1 MDIIFKV
8 VLMAIILIAI
18 VVAIFVIHNYFV
30 KVKPNYITE
39 NEALSI
45 VTKDIKLENPNS
57 NITIINITKSKL
69 ANDSWDITLRLIN
82 YPHSICPTLEIE
94 SYNYPA
100 VTLVPTVISV
110 YSSNCSIYGNETCAT
125 PYSDITMD
133 PVALTCA
140 YIDNTTSLNT
150 YIRDYG
156 FKNITASAQFYSS
169 LNITHPQADYR
180 NIWLL
185 NYSSNMSNYNLIIV
199 MNKSGYIVNS
209 FKISK

>member
-1 MDIIFKV
+1 
-8 VLMAIILIAI
+8 MAIILIAVIAIIFI
-18 VVAIFVIHNYFV
+18 VHSYFV

-57 NITIINITKSKL
+57 NITIMNITKSKL

-82 YPHSICPTLEIE
+82 YSNSVCPTLEIE

-110 YSSNCSIYGNETCAT
+110 YSSDCSIYGNQTCET
-125 PYSDITMD
+125 PYSDITMG

-140 YIDNTTSLNT
+140 YIENTSDLNS
-150 YIRDYG
+150 YITDYG
-156 FKNITASAQFYSS
+156 LKNITASAKFYSN
-169 LNITHPQADYR
+169 LNLTQPKAYYR

-185 NYSSNMSNYNLIIV
+185 NYSSNLSNYNLIVV
-199 MNKSGYIVNS
+199 MNKSGYIINS
-209 FKISK
+209 FKIPK